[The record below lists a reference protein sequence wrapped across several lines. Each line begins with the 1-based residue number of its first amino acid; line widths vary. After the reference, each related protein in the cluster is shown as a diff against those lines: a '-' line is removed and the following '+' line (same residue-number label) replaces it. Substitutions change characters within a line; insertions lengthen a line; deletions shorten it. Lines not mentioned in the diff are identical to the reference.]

1 MLRVHY
7 RPPELPP
14 SHQRDFPPLEQA
26 SDLLLHVR
34 NTEQAPD
41 PLHAR
46 DTRFLLLMVFGY
58 LVAML
63 GGIALLTALS
73 PVTHV
78 TTHHTETADVKVS
91 GR

>member
-7 RPPELPP
+7 RPPEMLP
-14 SHQRDFPPLEQA
+14 SHQRDFPPREA
-26 SDLLLHVR
+26 
-34 NTEQAPD
+34 AAD
-41 PLHAR
+41 PLHVR

-63 GGIALLTALS
+63 CGIVLLTALS

-78 TTHHTETADVKVS
+78 PTHHSEAADVKVS

>member
-7 RPPELPP
+7 RPPEMLP
-14 SHQRDFPPLEQA
+14 SHQRDFPPREVPG
-26 SDLLLHVR
+26 DLLHV
-34 NTEQAPD
+34 
-41 PLHAR
+41 R

-63 GGIALLTALS
+63 GGIVLLTALS
-73 PVTHV
+73 PVTQV
-78 TTHHTETADVKVS
+78 TMHHTETADVKVS